1 MKRLIALLV
10 SVMALPMIVASSPA
24 DAADK
29 VLRLPF
35 STAFSGPYVA
45 FGERLWRGGQ
55 LAVEEI
61 NAAGGVHGGYKIEFY
76 KVDTRG
82 IDVGPFLADF
92 RRICADNKIPV
103 MLGNMSS
110 KTLFAIYEVAKQCN
124 MPLFSPTSGAHWVY
138 PDHGKWVFRYL
149 QVPNLVLPVL
159 FKTLKKKLGSK
170 TVALSFT
177 IDDDFTFFNA
187 KIARTHLQANGM
199 EITADL
205 GTKLKEVNYASP
217 VAAVRAA
224 RPDLVILSHQPDDGG
239 KFALQMRDRGINTQI
254 SDTGYTVV
262 GRDYWELSK
271 GKGIGSIG
279 SSLYAPTDERPIVQ
293 NWVKRWRE
301 TTGKTN
307 QDPDPYETSTYDAVK
322 VLAHILNTAKSLDRK
337 DIADAFLTIKN
348 LETVSGRI
356 TYRPED
362 LPDVYRS
369 KPILVQLVENG
380 KMARWGN

>member
-1 MKRLIALLV
+1 MRKTFALLAALLV
-10 SVMALPMIVASSPA
+10 LPLIVSGS
-24 DAADK
+24 AAAQDK

-45 FGERLWRGGQ
+45 FGERLWRGAQ
-55 LAVEEI
+55 IALEEI
-61 NAAGGVHGGYKIEFY
+61 NGAGGVRDGYKIEFY

-82 IDVGPFLADF
+82 IDVAPFLADF
-92 RRICADNKIPV
+92 KRICADKDIPV

-124 MPLFSPTSGAHWVY
+124 MAMFSPTSGAHWVY
-138 PDHGKWVFRYL
+138 PDHGKWIYRYL

-159 FKTLKKKLGSK
+159 FQKLKDKLGAK
-170 TVALSFT
+170 TVALSYT
-177 IDDDFTFFNA
+177 IDDDFAFFNA
-187 KIARTHLQANGM
+187 KLGREILQKKGF
-199 EITADL
+199 EVTADL

-217 VAAVRAA
+217 VAAIRAA
-224 RPDLVILSHQPDDGG
+224 RPDLVVLSHQPDDGG
-239 KFALQMRDRGINTQI
+239 KFVLQMRDRGIETQVA
-254 SDTGYTVV
+254 DTGYTVV

-279 SSLYAPTDERPIVQ
+279 SSLYAPTDQRPIVQ
-293 NWVKRWRE
+293 SWVKKWRE
-301 TTGKTN
+301 STGKTN

-322 VLAHILNTAKSLDRK
+322 VLAHVLNVAKSLDRK

-348 LETVSGRI
+348 MDTVSGKI
-356 TYRPED
+356 TFRPED

-369 KPILVQLVENG
+369 EPILVQLIENG
-380 KMARWGN
+380 KMVRWGN

>member
-1 MKRLIALLV
+1 MKRLCALLTV
-10 SVMALPMIVASSPA
+10 LLLPVLVTAGS
-24 DAADK
+24 AAAQDK

-35 STAFSGPYVA
+35 STSFSGPYVA

-55 LAVEEI
+55 IAVEEI
-61 NAAGGVHGGYKIEFY
+61 NSAGGVHGGYKIEFY

-92 RRICADNKIPV
+92 RRICADEDIPV

-124 MPLFSPTSGAHWVY
+124 MALFSPTSGAHWVY
-138 PDHGKWVFRYL
+138 PDHGKWIYRYL

-159 FKTLKKKLGSK
+159 FDKLREKLGAQ
-170 TVALSFT
+170 TVALSYT
-177 IDDDFTFFNA
+177 IDDDFAFFNA
-187 KIARTHLQANGM
+187 KLGRQVLQEKGFD
-199 EITADL
+199 IKADL

-224 RPDLVILSHQPDDGG
+224 RADLVVLSHQPDDGG
-239 KFALQMRDRGINTQI
+239 KFVLQMRERGIDTQV

-262 GRDYWELSK
+262 GRDYWDLSK
-271 GKGIGSIG
+271 GTGIGSIG

-293 NWVKRWRE
+293 NWVTKWRE
-301 TTGKTN
+301 FTGKMDR
-307 QDPDPYETSTYDAVK
+307 DPDPYETSTYDAIH
-322 VLAHILNTAKSLDRK
+322 VLAHVLNTAKSLDRK
-337 DIADAFLTIKN
+337 DIADAFLTIKDM
-348 LETVSGRI
+348 ETVSGKI

-369 KPILVQLVENG
+369 EPILVQLVENG
-380 KMARWGN
+380 QMVRWGN